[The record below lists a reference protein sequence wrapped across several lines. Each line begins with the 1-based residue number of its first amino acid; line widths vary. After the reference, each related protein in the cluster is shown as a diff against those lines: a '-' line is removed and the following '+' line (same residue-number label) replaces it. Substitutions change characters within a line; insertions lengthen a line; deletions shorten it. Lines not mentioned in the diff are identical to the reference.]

1 MKNHQILREL
11 LLEKVKRALRVDR
24 DKMISEC
31 KKLGLPENTLYDF
44 VSYQRAYVQNRTA
57 PKLYLAAKIVLGQ

>member
-24 DKMISEC
+24 NKMILEC
-31 KKLGLPENTLYDF
+31 RKLGLNENTLYDF
-44 VSYQRAYVQNRTA
+44 VTYNRAYVQNRTA